1 MPWARSFCPFRA
13 CGAYLRNLSNFTN
26 HKVPSSKFQV
36 QSSKFQVQSF
46 KFKVSSSKFQV
57 QSKMNYKIILASNSP
72 RRKELL
78 AGLNIPFEVKVIKG
92 IDESYPETLDAYEVA
107 EYISSKKA
115 EAYRG
120 LLDEDLSGKALEEQ
134 AGNPSEKASEKQGE
148 EAVQT
153 LILTADTVV
162 IAPTADE
169 QNDQEGK
176 GVILGKPKDE
186 EDAVRM
192 LRMLSGKTHH
202 VVTGVCL
209 TTRSQQRHFS
219 VITEVTFKHL
229 SDAEISYYISH
240 YKPFDKAGAYGIQE
254 WIGYVGCTGLKGSYF
269 NVMGLPVQRIYEE
282 IASM

>member
-1 MPWARSFCPFRA
+1 
-13 CGAYLRNLSNFTN
+13 
-26 HKVPSSKFQV
+26 
-36 QSSKFQVQSF
+36 
-46 KFKVSSSKFQV
+46 
-57 QSKMNYKIILASNSP
+57 MNYKIILASNSP

-78 AGLNIPFEVKVIKG
+78 AGLDIPFEVKVIKG

-107 EYISSKKA
+107 EYISGKKA

-120 LLDEDLSGKALEEQ
+120 LLDEDLSGKASEEQAGNPSGKASEEQAGNPSGKASEEQ

-219 VITEVTFKHL
+219 VITEVTFKQL